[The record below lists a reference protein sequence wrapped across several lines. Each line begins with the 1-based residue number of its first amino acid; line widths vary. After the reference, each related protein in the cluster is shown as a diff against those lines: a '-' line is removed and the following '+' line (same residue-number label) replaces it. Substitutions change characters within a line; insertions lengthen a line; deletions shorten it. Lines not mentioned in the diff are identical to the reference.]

1 MQTLQG
7 IFFETW
13 FILNKSAVYIL
24 FGLFLAGIIKTFI
37 PVGFVERHL
46 GNKNITSIIKSSLMG
61 IPLPLCSC
69 GVIPVSIGLRKQ
81 GASKGATTAFL
92 IATPE
97 TGVDSI
103 AITYALLDPLMTVI
117 RPLAA
122 FVTACIAGMIVNLLP
137 DNTAE
142 PNIFINNVC
151 SCDKESSDIQNI
163 NTDTQLYKRMRNGF
177 SFTFNDLLSDIG
189 MLLLAGFFI
198 AGIIGYLVPDGFI
211 ENNLGAGLLPILI
224 MLAVGIPVYVCA
236 TASTPIVA
244 ALAVKGLSPGAAI
257 VFLLAGPATNA
268 ASITVIANLLGKRV
282 AGVYVLTISIIAVLI
297 GCFVNSLYGF
307 LSLDISQWVSKS
319 HTMEIN
325 VFTRIISI
333 LLIALILRAR
343 FRPQVSK
350 KVR

>member
-13 FILNKSAVYIL
+13 FILNKSAVFIL

>member
-1 MQTLQG
+1 
-7 IFFETW
+7 
-13 FILNKSAVYIL
+13 
-24 FGLFLAGIIKTFI
+24 
-37 PVGFVERHL
+37 
-46 GNKNITSIIKSSLMG
+46 MG

-198 AGIIGYLVPDGFI
+198 AGSIGYLVPDGFI

>member
-1 MQTLQG
+1 
-7 IFFETW
+7 
-13 FILNKSAVYIL
+13 
-24 FGLFLAGIIKTFI
+24 
-37 PVGFVERHL
+37 
-46 GNKNITSIIKSSLMG
+46 MG